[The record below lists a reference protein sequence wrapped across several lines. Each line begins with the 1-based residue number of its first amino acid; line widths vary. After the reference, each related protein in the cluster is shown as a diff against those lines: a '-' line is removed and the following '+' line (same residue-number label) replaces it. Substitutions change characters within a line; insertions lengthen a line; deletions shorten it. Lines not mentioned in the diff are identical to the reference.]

1 MSMKNFWILGIVFLF
16 WACKTSTGL
25 PQVVAVDYSRY
36 QEDLSGRLPDF
47 PDYKQALQEVTPS
60 LPSSSQS
67 VDKVL
72 AQRISKNY
80 EKAKMEPYY
89 SGFTVL
95 VYSGVDRNEAFRT
108 KDALSTVFPELNPE
122 IQYQQPR
129 YLVKVGSYGFKIEAQ
144 PAYYQLKTQFPAARI
159 IQDRF
164 LRKEYTQSSPSN
176 AQGQN

>member
-1 MSMKNFWILGIVFLF
+1 MKNFGILGIVFLF
-16 WACKTSTGL
+16 WACKTTSGL
-25 PQVVAVDYSRY
+25 PQAVAVDYSKY
-36 QEDLSGRLPDF
+36 QENLNERLPDF

-67 VDKVL
+67 VDQVL
-72 AQRISKNY
+72 AQRISKNF
-80 EKAKMEPYY
+80 EKAKTEPYY

-108 KDALSTVFPELNPE
+108 KETLSTLFPELNAE

-129 YLVKVGSYGFKIEAQ
+129 YLIKVGGYGFKIEAQ
-144 PAYYQLKTQFPAARI
+144 PAYHQLKTQFPAARI

-164 LRKEYTQSSPSN
+164 LRKEYTPSSPAN

>member
-1 MSMKNFWILGIVFLF
+1 MKNFGILGIVFLF
-16 WACKTSTGL
+16 WACKTTSGL
-25 PQVVAVDYSRY
+25 PQAVAVDYSKY
-36 QEDLSGRLPDF
+36 QENLNERLPDF

-67 VDKVL
+67 VDQVL
-72 AQRISKNY
+72 AQRISKNF
-80 EKAKMEPYY
+80 EKAKTEPYY

-95 VYSGVDRNEAFRT
+95 VYSGVDRYEAFRT
-108 KDALSTVFPELNPE
+108 KETLSTLFPELNAE

-129 YLVKVGSYGFKIEAQ
+129 YLIKVGAFGFKIEAQ

-164 LRKEYTQSSPSN
+164 LRKEYTPSSPAN

>member
-1 MSMKNFWILGIVFLF
+1 M
-16 WACKTSTGL
+16 
-25 PQVVAVDYSRY
+25 
-36 QEDLSGRLPDF
+36 
-47 PDYKQALQEVTPS
+47 
-60 LPSSSQS
+60 
-67 VDKVL
+67 
-72 AQRISKNY
+72 
-80 EKAKMEPYY
+80 
-89 SGFTVL
+89 L

-108 KDALSTVFPELNPE
+108 KETLSSAFPELNPE

-164 LRKEYTQSSPSN
+164 LRKEYTPSSPTN

>member
-1 MSMKNFWILGIVFLF
+1 MKNFGIFGIVLLLS
-16 WACKTSTGL
+16 ACKAGSGL
-25 PQVVAVDYSRY
+25 PQVVVVDYSKY
-36 QEDLSGRLPDF
+36 QENLSERLPDF

-60 LPSSSQS
+60 LPSSAQS

-80 EKAKMEPYY
+80 EKAKTEPYY

-108 KDALSTVFPELNPE
+108 KETLSTVFPELNPE

-164 LRKEYTQSSPSN
+164 LRKEYIPSSPAN

>member
-1 MSMKNFWILGIVFLF
+1 MKNFWILGIVFLF
-16 WACKTSTGL
+16 WACKTTSGL
-25 PQVVAVDYSRY
+25 PQAVAVDYSKY
-36 QEDLSGRLPDF
+36 QENLNERLPDF

-60 LPSSSQS
+60 LPSSSQA
-67 VDKVL
+67 VDQVL

-80 EKAKMEPYY
+80 EKAKTEPYY

-108 KDALSTVFPELNPE
+108 KETLSTLFPELNAE
-122 IQYQQPR
+122 MQYQQPR
-129 YLVKVGSYGFKIEAQ
+129 YLVKVGGYGFKIEAQ

-164 LRKEYTQSSPSN
+164 LRKEYTPSSPAN

>member
-1 MSMKNFWILGIVFLF
+1 MKNFWILGIVFLF
-16 WACKTSTGL
+16 WACKTTSGL
-25 PQVVAVDYSRY
+25 PQAVAVDYSKY
-36 QEDLSGRLPDF
+36 QENLNERLPDY

-60 LPSSSQS
+60 LPSSSQA
-67 VDKVL
+67 VDQVL

-80 EKAKMEPYY
+80 EKAKTEPYY

-108 KDALSTVFPELNPE
+108 KETLSAFFPELIAE
-122 IQYQQPR
+122 MQYQQPR
-129 YLVKVGSYGFKIEAQ
+129 YLIKVGGYGFKIEAQ

-164 LRKEYTQSSPSN
+164 LRKEYTPPSPAN

>member
-1 MSMKNFWILGIVFLF
+1 MKNFGILGIVFLF
-16 WACKTSTGL
+16 WACKTTSGL
-25 PQVVAVDYSRY
+25 PQAVAVDYSKY
-36 QEDLSGRLPDF
+36 QENLNERLPDF

-67 VDKVL
+67 VDQVL
-72 AQRISKNY
+72 AQRISKNF
-80 EKAKMEPYY
+80 EKAKTEPYY

-108 KDALSTVFPELNPE
+108 KETLSTLFPELNAE

-129 YLVKVGSYGFKIEAQ
+129 YLIKVGAFGFKIEAQ

-164 LRKEYTQSSPSN
+164 LRKEYTPSSSAN

>member
-1 MSMKNFWILGIVFLF
+1 MKNFWILGIVFLF
-16 WACKTSTGL
+16 WACQTTSGL
-25 PQVVAVDYSRY
+25 PQAVAVDYSKY
-36 QEDLSGRLPDF
+36 QENLNERLPDF

-60 LPSSSQS
+60 LPSSSQA
-67 VDKVL
+67 VDQVL

-80 EKAKMEPYY
+80 EKAKTEPYY

-108 KDALSTVFPELNPE
+108 KETLSTLFPELIAE
-122 IQYQQPR
+122 MQYQQPR
-129 YLVKVGSYGFKIEAQ
+129 YLIKVGGYGFKIEAQ
-144 PAYYQLKTQFPAARI
+144 PAYHQLKTQFPAARI

-164 LRKEYTQSSPSN
+164 LRKEYTPSSPAN

>member
-1 MSMKNFWILGIVFLF
+1 MKNFWILGIGFLF
-16 WACKTSTGL
+16 WACKTTSGL
-25 PQVVAVDYSRY
+25 PQAVAVDYSKY
-36 QEDLSGRLPDF
+36 QENLNERLPDF

-67 VDKVL
+67 VDQVL
-72 AQRISKNY
+72 AQRISKNF
-80 EKAKMEPYY
+80 EKAKTEPYY

-108 KDALSTVFPELNPE
+108 KETLSTLFPELNAE

-129 YLVKVGSYGFKIEAQ
+129 YLIKVGAFGFKIEAQ

-164 LRKEYTQSSPSN
+164 LRKEYTPSSPAN

>member
-1 MSMKNFWILGIVFLF
+1 MPMKNFWILGIVLLF
-16 WACKTSTGL
+16 GACQTSSGL
-25 PQVVAVDYSRY
+25 PQAEVVDYSKY
-36 QEDLSGRLPDF
+36 QENLGERLPDF

-72 AQRISKNY
+72 AQRMSKNY
-80 EKAKMEPYY
+80 EKAKSEPYY

-108 KDALSTVFPELNPE
+108 KENLSAAFPALNPE

-129 YLVKVGSYGFKIEAQ
+129 YLVKVGSYGFKFEAQ
-144 PAYYQLKTQFPAARI
+144 PAYYQLKSQFPAARI

>member
-1 MSMKNFWILGIVFLF
+1 MKNFGIIGIVFLF
-16 WACKTSTGL
+16 WACKTTSGL
-25 PQVVAVDYSRY
+25 PQAVAVDYSRH
-36 QEDLSGRLPDF
+36 QENLNERLPDF
-47 PDYKQALQEVTPS
+47 PDYKQALQELTRS

-67 VDKVL
+67 VDLVL
-72 AQRISKNY
+72 AQRISQNY
-80 EKAKMEPYY
+80 EKVKTEPYY

-95 VYSGVDRNEAFRT
+95 LYSGVDRNEAFRT
-108 KDALSTVFPELNPE
+108 KETLSTLFPELNPE

-129 YLVKVGSYGFKIEAQ
+129 YLVKVGGYGFKIEAQ

-164 LRKEYTQSSPSN
+164 LRKEYTLSSPPN

>member
-1 MSMKNFWILGIVFLF
+1 MKNFWIFGLVLLLSS
-16 WACKTSTGL
+16 CKAGSGF
-25 PQVVAVDYSRY
+25 PQVVAVDYSKY
-36 QEDLSGRLPDF
+36 QENLSERLPDF

-60 LPSSSQS
+60 LPSSAQS

-72 AQRISKNY
+72 AQRISKSY
-80 EKAKMEPYY
+80 EKAKTEPYF

-164 LRKEYTQSSPSN
+164 LRKEYTPSSPAN

>member
-1 MSMKNFWILGIVFLF
+1 MKNFGILGIVFLF
-16 WACKTSTGL
+16 WACKATSGL
-25 PQVVAVDYSRY
+25 PQAVAVDYSKY
-36 QEDLSGRLPDF
+36 QENLNERLPDF

-67 VDKVL
+67 VDQVL
-72 AQRISKNY
+72 AQRISKNF
-80 EKAKMEPYY
+80 EKAKTEPYY

-108 KDALSTVFPELNPE
+108 KETLSTLFPELNAE

-129 YLVKVGSYGFKIEAQ
+129 YLIKVGGYGFKIEAQ
-144 PAYYQLKTQFPAARI
+144 PAYYKLKTQFPAARI

-164 LRKEYTQSSPSN
+164 LRKEYTPSSPAN

>member
-1 MSMKNFWILGIVFLF
+1 MKNFGILGIVFLF
-16 WACKTSTGL
+16 WACKTTSGL
-25 PQVVAVDYSRY
+25 PQAVAVDYSKY
-36 QEDLSGRLPDF
+36 QENLNERLPDF
-47 PDYKQALQEVTPS
+47 PDYKQALQELTRS

-67 VDKVL
+67 VDLVL
-72 AQRISKNY
+72 AQRISQNY
-80 EKAKMEPYY
+80 EKAKTEPYY

-108 KDALSTVFPELNPE
+108 KETLSTVFPELNPE

-129 YLVKVGSYGFKIEAQ
+129 YLVKVGGYGFKIEAQ
-144 PAYYQLKTQFPAARI
+144 PAYYLLKTQFPAARI

-164 LRKEYTQSSPSN
+164 LRKEYTLSSPSN

>member
-1 MSMKNFWILGIVFLF
+1 MKNFGIFGIVLLLA
-16 WACKTSTGL
+16 ACKAGSGL
-25 PQVVAVDYSRY
+25 PQVVAVDYSKY
-36 QEDLSGRLPDF
+36 QENLSERLPDF

-60 LPSSSQS
+60 LPSSAQS

-80 EKAKMEPYY
+80 EKAKTEPYY

-129 YLVKVGSYGFKIEAQ
+129 YLVKVGSYGFKVEAQ

-164 LRKEYTQSSPSN
+164 LRKEYTPSSPTN

>member
-1 MSMKNFWILGIVFLF
+1 MPMKNFWILGIVLLF
-16 WACKTSTGL
+16 GACQTSSGL
-25 PQVVAVDYSRY
+25 PQAEVVDYSKY
-36 QEDLSGRLPDF
+36 QENLGERLPDF

-72 AQRISKNY
+72 AQRMSKNY
-80 EKAKMEPYY
+80 EKAKSEPYY

-108 KDALSTVFPELNPE
+108 KENLSAAFPDLNPE

>member
-1 MSMKNFWILGIVFLF
+1 MKNFGILGIVFLF
-16 WACKTSTGL
+16 WACKTTSGL
-25 PQVVAVDYSRY
+25 PQAVAVDYSKY
-36 QEDLSGRLPDF
+36 QENLNERLPDF

-67 VDKVL
+67 VDQVL
-72 AQRISKNY
+72 AQRISKNF
-80 EKAKMEPYY
+80 EKAKTEPYY

-108 KDALSTVFPELNPE
+108 KETLSTLFPELNAE

-129 YLVKVGSYGFKIEAQ
+129 YLIKVGAFGFKIEAQ

-164 LRKEYTQSSPSN
+164 LRKEYTPSSPAN

>member
-1 MSMKNFWILGIVFLF
+1 MKNFGILGIVFLF
-16 WACKTSTGL
+16 WACKTTSGL
-25 PQVVAVDYSRY
+25 PQAVTVDYSKY
-36 QEDLSGRLPDF
+36 QENLNERLPDF

-60 LPSSSQS
+60 LPSSTQA
-67 VDKVL
+67 VDQVL

-80 EKAKMEPYY
+80 EKAKTEPYY

-108 KDALSTVFPELNPE
+108 KETLSTLFPELNAE
-122 IQYQQPR
+122 MQYQQPR
-129 YLVKVGSYGFKIEAQ
+129 YLVKVGGYGFKIEAQ

-164 LRKEYTQSSPSN
+164 LRKEYTPSSPTN

>member
-1 MSMKNFWILGIVFLF
+1 MKNFWILGIVFLF
-16 WACKTSTGL
+16 WACKTTSGL
-25 PQVVAVDYSRY
+25 PQAVAVDYSKY
-36 QEDLSGRLPDF
+36 QENLNERLPDY

-60 LPSSSQS
+60 LPSSSQA
-67 VDKVL
+67 VDQVL

-80 EKAKMEPYY
+80 EKAKTEPYY

-108 KDALSTVFPELNPE
+108 KEMLSALFPELIAE

-129 YLVKVGSYGFKIEAQ
+129 YLIKVGGYGFKIEAQ

-164 LRKEYTQSSPSN
+164 LRKEYTPSSPTN

>member
-1 MSMKNFWILGIVFLF
+1 MKNFGILGIVLLF
-16 WACKTSTGL
+16 WACKTTTGL
-25 PQVVAVDYSRY
+25 PQAVAVDYSRY
-36 QEDLSGRLPDF
+36 QENLNERLPDF

-67 VDKVL
+67 VDLVL
-72 AQRISKNY
+72 AQRISNNY
-80 EKAKMEPYY
+80 EKAKTEPYY

-108 KDALSTVFPELNPE
+108 KETLSTLFQELNPE

-129 YLVKVGSYGFKIEAQ
+129 YLVKVGGYGFKIEAQ
-144 PAYYQLKTQFPAARI
+144 PAYYQLKLQFPSARI

-164 LRKEYTQSSPSN
+164 LRKEYTLSSPSN